1 MTAPS
6 RFAPPARGARRRVV
20 VAPAAAALLVSAW
33 VHVDLA
39 APPWAVDGQLTL
51 ASLFLAQALVAAAVA
66 AWALVRPSRLALGAA
81 VLVGL
86 GSLAALVVPVYV
98 RVPSI
103 GPLPALYE
111 PLWYGAKVTAAAAA
125 GAAAATALLA
135 LWFGPA
141 SRSGA
146 PPG

>member
-1 MTAPS
+1 M
-6 RFAPPARGARRRVV
+6 V

-39 APPWAVDGQLTL
+39 APPWTADGQLTL
-51 ASLFLAQALVAAAVA
+51 ASLFLAQALVAASVA
-66 AWALVRPSRLALGAA
+66 AWALVWPSRLALGAA

-135 LWFGPA
+135 LWIGPA